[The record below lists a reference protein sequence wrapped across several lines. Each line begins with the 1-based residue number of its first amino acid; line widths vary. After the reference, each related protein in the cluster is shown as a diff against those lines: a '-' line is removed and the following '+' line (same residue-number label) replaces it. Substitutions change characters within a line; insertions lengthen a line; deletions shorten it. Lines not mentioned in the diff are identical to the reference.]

1 MSTLPLLPGNP
12 VYGEGFAAST
22 VSAGPALAWSGSMS
36 EDLSAPDPRNWMR
49 PGRTKLDELCAGAK
63 DVLQEAG
70 TKILLV
76 PHARHI
82 LSDAPSA
89 IAWHRDHMA
98 MGVFGLAV
106 APALLLDPDH
116 APTGG
121 PLEDLMF
128 RIHELLAPVVDRWIE
143 PPTGVM
149 APAVDPELVAGLQ
162 SRFPAGQPT
171 M

>member
-1 MSTLPLLPGNP
+1 
-12 VYGEGFAAST
+12 
-22 VSAGPALAWSGSMS
+22 MS

-49 PGRTKLDELCAGAK
+49 PGRTKLDQVCAGAK
-63 DVLQEAG
+63 DALQKVNA
-70 TKILLV
+70 KILVV

-89 IAWHRDHMA
+89 ISWHRDHMA
-98 MGVFGLAV
+98 TGVFGLAV
-106 APALLLDPDH
+106 APALLLDPAH
-116 APTGG
+116 VPTGG

-143 PPTGVM
+143 VPTDM
-149 APAVDPELVAGLQ
+149 DAPMVDPELLEELQ

>member
-1 MSTLPLLPGNP
+1 
-12 VYGEGFAAST
+12 
-22 VSAGPALAWSGSMS
+22 
-36 EDLSAPDPRNWMR
+36 MR

-63 DVLQEAG
+63 GALQQAG
-70 TKILLV
+70 AKILLV

-89 IAWHRDHMA
+89 IAWHREHMA
-98 MGVFGLAV
+98 VGVFGLAV

-143 PPTGVM
+143 PPAGVP

>member
-1 MSTLPLLPGNP
+1 
-12 VYGEGFAAST
+12 
-22 VSAGPALAWSGSMS
+22 MS
-36 EDLSAPDPRNWMR
+36 EDLSTPDPRNWMR
-49 PGRTKLDELCAGAK
+49 PGRKRLDELCAGAK
-63 DVLQEAG
+63 DALQKANA
-70 TKILLV
+70 KILLV

-89 IAWHRDHMA
+89 IAWHRDHMGT
-98 MGVFGLAV
+98 GVFGLAV

-128 RIHELLAPVVDRWIE
+128 RIHELLAPVVDRWIDS
-143 PPTGVM
+143 
-149 APAVDPELVAGLQ
+149 PAGLAVPHVDPELVAGLQ

-171 M
+171 MSS

>member
-1 MSTLPLLPGNP
+1 
-12 VYGEGFAAST
+12 
-22 VSAGPALAWSGSMS
+22 MS

-49 PGRTKLDELCAGAK
+49 PGRKRLDELCAGAK
-63 DVLQEAG
+63 DALQNAG
-70 TKILLV
+70 VKILLV

-89 IAWHRDHMA
+89 ISWHRDHIGT
-98 MGVFGLAV
+98 GVFGLAV
-106 APALLLDPDH
+106 VPALLLDPDH
-116 APTGG
+116 VPTGG

-143 PPTGVM
+143 APTGVD
-149 APAVDPELVAGLQ
+149 APEVDPELVASLQ

>member
-1 MSTLPLLPGNP
+1 MSTLPLLLGNP
-12 VYGEGFAAST
+12 VFGEGFALATASD
-22 VSAGPALAWSGSMS
+22 GLALAWSGSMS
-36 EDLSAPDPRNWMR
+36 EDLSTPDPRNWMR
-49 PGRTKLDELCAGAK
+49 PGRKRLDELCAGAK
-63 DVLQEAG
+63 DALQKANA
-70 TKILLV
+70 KILLV

-89 IAWHRDHMA
+89 IAWHRDHMGT
-98 MGVFGLAV
+98 GVFGLAV

-143 PPTGVM
+143 PPPEVTV
-149 APAVDPELVAGLQ
+149 PAVDPELVASLQ

-171 M
+171 I